1 MTASNDPVTV
11 DFGDRAGADLRY
23 IRDAM
28 ERAGSFTAVPGWGMV
43 VMGVTAL
50 AAAALAAAQP
60 TFERWL
66 AVWLAEGTLAVAM
79 GGAAM
84 VLKARRLGA
93 SLVAPPAR
101 KFAMGFAPAIAVGA
115 LSTVALLRAGAH
127 DPIPGIWL
135 SLYGCAVVAGGA
147 FSVPAVPLAGACFL
161 ALGAAALLAPGAGD
175 LLLALGFGGVNLG
188 FGAWVA
194 RRHGG

>member
-1 MTASNDPVTV
+1 MTPSSDPVMNL
-11 DFGDRAGADLRY
+11 GDRADADLRY

-28 ERAGSFTAVPGWGMV
+28 ERAGSFTAVSGWGTV
-43 VMGVTAL
+43 GMGATAL
-50 AAAALAAAQP
+50 AASVVAAIQP

-66 AVWLAEGTLAVAM
+66 AVWLVEGFVAVAI
-79 GGAAM
+79 GVVAIA
-84 VLKARRLGA
+84 LKARRQGA

-101 KFAMGFAPAIAVGA
+101 KFATSFAPAIAVGA
-115 LSTVALLRAGAH
+115 LLTVALLRAGAV
-127 DPIPGIWL
+127 DAIPGTWL

-161 ALGAAALLAPGAGD
+161 ALGAAALLVPGAGD
-175 LLLALGFGGVNLG
+175 VLLALGFGGVNVG